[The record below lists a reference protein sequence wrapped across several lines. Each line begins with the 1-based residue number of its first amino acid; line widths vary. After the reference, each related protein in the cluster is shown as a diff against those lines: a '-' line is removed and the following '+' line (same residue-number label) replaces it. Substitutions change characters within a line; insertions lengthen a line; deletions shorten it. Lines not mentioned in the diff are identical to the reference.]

1 MSSVTAAPRD
11 ETSAAVAR
19 RWVRTARLHAG
30 EDPAEGGRRA
40 AAEVLAGADA
50 KLVIAFCSDDLD
62 LEAFVAGVGA
72 ARGDVPLVGCSTAG
86 ELSTEG
92 PSDGGAVLIGL
103 GGPGFSITT
112 SLTRGVAV
120 RLHDAAADAAR
131 AALPDRELEHRL
143 LLLLTDGLAG
153 DQQEV
158 VRGAYSVTGS
168 GIPLVGG
175 CAGDELRM
183 RRTRQIH
190 GDEVLT
196 DAIVA
201 VGLASDAPLGI
212 GVHHGWT
219 KVGDAMVVT
228 ASAGTRVLS
237 LDDRPALDVY
247 LDRLDAPEA
256 ARSDPERFTQFSLT
270 HPLGLDRRSGDEVRF
285 VAGADFEERSLL
297 CIAEVP
303 QGGLAHFMRGDAAS
317 VLSATTA
324 ACNQAIERLG
334 GAPPIGLLAFDCI
347 ARRAVLGPEGL
358 TDETDAIAE
367 RAGGAP
373 FVGFYT
379 YGEIARTSGMRGFH
393 NQTLVLLAIA

>member
-1 MSSVTAAPRD
+1 MPSATLAASADASSAPP
-11 ETSAAVAR
+11 R
-19 RWVRTARLHAG
+19 RWVKTTTTCGGDAREA
-30 EDPAEGGRRA
+30 GRRA
-40 AAEVLAGADA
+40 ALDVLQGPEP
-50 KLVIAFCSDDLD
+50 KLLLAFCSDDID
-62 LEAFVAGVGA
+62 LEAFAAAVTEVA
-72 ARGDVPLVGCSTAG
+72 GDVPLVGCSTAG
-86 ELSTEG
+86 ELSDEG
-92 PSDGGAVLIGL
+92 PTDGGTVLVAF

-112 SLTRGVAV
+112 SVTRSISE
-120 RLHDAAADAAR
+120 RLHDAGAEAATC
-131 AALPDRELEHRL
+131 ALPQRDRAHRL

-153 DQQEV
+153 DQQEI
-158 VRGAYSVTGS
+158 VRGAYSVAGS

-183 RRTRQIH
+183 RRTRQIY
-190 GDEVLT
+190 GREVLT

-201 VGLASDAPLGI
+201 VGLASDAPLGV

-247 LDRLDAPEA
+247 LDRLDAPAEA
-256 ARSDPERFTQFSLT
+256 RTDPDAFTQFSLT

-303 QGGLAHFMRGDAAS
+303 QGGLAHFMEGDADS
-317 VLSATTA
+317 VLSATVA
-324 ACNQAIERLG
+324 ACDQAFDGLEG
-334 GAPPIGLLAFDCI
+334 EPAIGLLAFDCI
-347 ARRAVLGPEGL
+347 ARRAVLGAEGIAG
-358 TDETDAIAE
+358 ETEAIRL
-367 RAGGAP
+367 RADGAP
-373 FVGFYT
+373 FAGFYT

-393 NQTLVLLAIA
+393 NQTLVVLAVA